1 MEGMREGG
9 REGGRDGGNK
19 GGREYTHAMFQ
30 KQRIA
35 PTLTI
40 HSDMIMST

>member
-1 MEGMREGG
+1 MEGMR
-9 REGGRDGGNK
+9 DGGNE

-35 PTLTI
+35 ATLTI
-40 HSDMIMST
+40 HSDMITST